1 MQRLSSASTCTFST
15 VQEPMHFLEGQT
27 NSLTGTAPSQVGSLT
42 NYRFFRPSV
51 GPAKMP
57 GGIGVNT
64 TEITLEYPS

>member
-1 MQRLSSASTCTFST
+1 
-15 VQEPMHFLEGQT
+15 MHFLEGQT